1 MAERWISMI
10 FFSERENTSMVE
22 KVSLGYSLM
31 NGVGY
36 GSRRVVELVGKR
48 TYGWELRLRGR

>member
-1 MAERWISMI
+1 
-10 FFSERENTSMVE
+10 MVE